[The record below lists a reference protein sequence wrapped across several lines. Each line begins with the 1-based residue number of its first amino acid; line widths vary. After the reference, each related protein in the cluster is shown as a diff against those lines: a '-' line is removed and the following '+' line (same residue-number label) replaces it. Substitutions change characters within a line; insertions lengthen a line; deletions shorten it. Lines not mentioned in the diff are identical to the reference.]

1 MARTDSLHGVLR
13 SALCVP
19 AGFAAPWV
27 EWSAISTPG
36 PCSTIRSGEVWPVA
50 AGMWDRM
57 LGFLG
62 FEEEV
67 DEDEEAV
74 AATGRTAG
82 VAAYA
87 DRTAM
92 SVAHAEPAAAVGGR
106 GDAGRRRSARPS
118 RAAFGDE
125 RSVDGRSLIRSGNVT
140 RLVNTVAGIVVS
152 APRRF
157 EDSQESADHLKAGQ
171 PVILH
176 LDGMDR
182 ELAQKVI
189 NFLAGSVYALGGEM
203 HRVGSVVVFAP
214 AGIEVT
220 LPLSL
225 RMAERDNR

>member
-1 MARTDSLHGVLR
+1 M
-13 SALCVP
+13 
-19 AGFAAPWV
+19 
-27 EWSAISTPG
+27 
-36 PCSTIRSGEVWPVA
+36 A

-57 LGFLG
+57 LAFLG
-62 FEEEV
+62 FEEDVEEEEEV
-67 DEDEEAV
+67 AV
-74 AATGRTAG
+74 AATGRAASG
-82 VAAYA
+82 LGAYA

-92 SVAHAEPAAAVGGR
+92 GMAHSEPATAVGGR
-106 GDAGRRRSARPS
+106 GEAARRRGRPRGSLSDDRSA
-118 RAAFGDE
+118 
-125 RSVDGRSLIRSGNVT
+125 DGRSLVRSGNVT
-140 RLVNTVAGIVVS
+140 RLVNNVAGIVVS

-203 HRVGSVVVFAP
+203 HRVGSVVVFVP
-214 AGIEVT
+214 AGIEMT

-225 RMAERDNR
+225 RMAERDSR